1 MTADN
6 IEQRVDE
13 LLARM
18 TLREKI
24 HQLSSLAPWVS
35 GRTWSEILLD
45 GKGRFSPAK
54 AKRFISKHGIG
65 GLTCLVHNLKP
76 RHAARVINAVQ
87 RFVKKHTRLGI
98 PVLIHDE
105 ALHGLTAV
113 GSTAF
118 PQSTGLAAMWDP
130 GLMRRVGV
138 VIGREARAR
147 GVRQILAPTVNI
159 TRDVRCGRTEETYGE
174 DPYLVSRKAVA
185 YVKGVQSQGVACTLK
200 HFAANFVGDGGR
212 DSAAIELSERM
223 LREVCFPAFRAAVE
237 EAGALGVM
245 AAYNSVDGSP
255 CTSNRWLLTDVL
267 RGEWGFRGI
276 VVADYLSVDQVHN
289 CHCVAASP
297 ADAGRQSVEAGMDVE
312 LPHFVCFKE
321 MIELASR
328 GGVSIEAIDTA
339 VRNVLRVK
347 ALTGVLD
354 DASASPPEVSRVTRC
369 AAHRALALKT
379 AQKAI
384 VLLKNEDD
392 LLPLGRDIRTVAV
405 LGPNA
410 NEGLLGS
417 YSATGAQGITP
428 LAGLRNRAGKRLT
441 IRYAWGCDAS
451 GDDTKGIQKAVRAAS
466 GADVA
471 ILVAGN
477 RLETEG
483 EGRDRSC
490 LDLPGMQEQLILDVA
505 ATGTPVVV
513 VLVTGG
519 AVTMGRWIDKVSAV
533 LYAWYPGEQGGN
545 AIADV
550 LTGRVSPGG
559 RLPFT
564 LPRTASQL
572 PLVYNPKPSGRSS
585 DYWDLRGEQAM
596 FPFGFGLSYTT
607 FTYSNLRVTP
617 RRIAPDGAVKVRVD
631 VRNSGARRGD
641 EVVQLYLSDLQASV
655 VRPVRELKGFRRI
668 SLAPGQKRTVE
679 FPLGRKELTML
690 DRDLNPV
697 VEPGVFEVAVGGH
710 SQAGLRAR
718 FEVTGSP
725 GTAGSPNIDK
735 PVTERSQPLIMAD
748 GAALKKSRDK

>member
-6 IEQRVDE
+6 IEQRINE
-13 LLARM
+13 ILARM

-45 GKGRFSPAK
+45 RKGTFSPAK

-65 GLTCLVHNLKP
+65 ELTCLVHNLKP
-76 RHAARVINAVQ
+76 RHAARVISAIQ

-130 GLMRRVGV
+130 TLMQRVGA
-138 VIGREARAR
+138 VIGLEARAR

-174 DPYLVSRKAVA
+174 DPYLASRKAVA

-212 DSAAIELSERM
+212 DSAAIDLSERM

-237 EAGALGVM
+237 EGGALGVM

-255 CTSNRWLLTDVL
+255 CTSSRWLLTDIL
-267 RGEWGFRGI
+267 RGEWGFEGI

-289 CHCVAASP
+289 LHRVADNP

-321 MIELASR
+321 MIDLAAQ

-347 ALTGVLD
+347 ARIGVLD
-354 DASASPPEVSRVTRC
+354 DPMARPSEVSKITRC
-369 AAHRALALKT
+369 KEHRALALK
-379 AQKAI
+379 AARKAI
-384 VLLKNEDD
+384 VLLKNEGGI
-392 LLPLGRDIRTVAV
+392 LPLDREVRSVAV
-405 LGPNA
+405 IGPNA
-410 NEGLLGS
+410 DEGPLGS
-417 YSATGAQGITP
+417 YSATGARGVTT
-428 LAGLRNRAGKRLT
+428 LEGLRRRAGARLA
-441 IRYAWGCDAS
+441 IRYARGCDHI
-451 GDDTKGIQKAVRAAS
+451 GEDTKGIARAVKAAS
-466 GADVA
+466 QSDVA
-471 ILVAGN
+471 IVVAGN
-477 RLETEG
+477 RIDTEG

-490 LDLPGMQEQLILDVA
+490 LDLPGMQEKLILDVA

-550 LTGRVSPGG
+550 LTGRYNPGG

-572 PLVYNPKPSGRSS
+572 PLVYNPKPSGRGA

-607 FTYSNLRVTP
+607 FKYSNLRATP
-617 RRIAPDGAVKVRVD
+617 RRIPASAVVKVRVD

-668 SLAPGQKRTVE
+668 SLSPGQKKTVE
-679 FPLGRKELTML
+679 FALGRKELTML

-697 VEPGVFEVAVGGH
+697 VEPGVFEVTVGGH

-718 FEVTGSP
+718 FEVVGSK
-725 GTAGSPNIDK
+725 GTKESLDIDK
-735 PVTERSQPLIMAD
+735 PVTERSQPLVMAD
-748 GAALKKSRDK
+748 GAALNERS